1 MIDYS
6 ESNALVT
13 GAASGIGAAL
23 AKGLGARGARV
34 ICADLNVEDAERVAA
49 EIGGTAIG
57 LGCDLGDPDGAEKLL
72 EQAWDTVG
80 KLDVV
85 CSNAGIGNSTSVA
98 NSRFDDNM
106 AHLFEVNLFAGMKL
120 AQDYARRLHE
130 VGERGRFMATASE
143 NSLSVPSAVKA
154 GKMAF
159 YGASKHGLLIAMEWF
174 RIEQENGPL
183 DLHVLMPGAVYT
195 PMIARAL
202 PDPALAPPELELIMP
217 EQCAAIALR
226 GMDLNLFYIPTQA
239 HLLQDMQPR
248 MAGVEAALQAL
259 GISSP

>member
-34 ICADLNVEDAERVAA
+34 ICADLNVEDVERIAA
-49 EIGGTAIG
+49 EIGGAAIA
-57 LGCDLGDPDGAEKLL
+57 LACDLGEPDGAEKLL

-80 KLDVV
+80 KLDVI

-98 NSRFDDNM
+98 NTRFDDGM
-106 AHLFEVNLFAGMKL
+106 TRLFEVNLFAGMKL
-120 AQDYARRLHE
+120 GQDYARRLDE
-130 VGERGRFMATASE
+130 VGERGRFMVTASE
-143 NSLSVPSAVKA
+143 NSLSVPSAVRA

-159 YGASKHGLLIAMEWF
+159 YGATKHGLLVAMEWF
-174 RIEQENGPL
+174 RIEQEDGPL

-248 MAGVEAALQAL
+248 MSDVEAALQAL
-259 GISSP
+259 GIPSS